1 VAAGLIKVS
10 YEVIMAKRKGI
21 SKRVRFE
28 VLKRDAFTCQ
38 YFGGVAPDVILHID
52 HIKPVSKGGNNG
64 ILNLVTS
71 CQSCNSGKSN
81 IELSDDSA
89 IKKQQK
95 QLANMAEKREQIKLM
110 IEWRESLENADDLL
124 IDSVSELVSKLMVD
138 RSPNEHG
145 LMIIRKAIKK
155 HGYQCVIDSIHKSY
169 GLSSTIEDFCK
180 KWSGGFSYIGKKQD
194 NDAKAV
200 SYIKGILRNRFNHFN
215 VNRFY
220 SEVSKCDFN
229 EADLS
234 LLTSKAK
241 TCHTV
246 SEFYGLMDGAKNG

>member
-1 VAAGLIKVS
+1 
-10 YEVIMAKRKGI
+10 MTKRKGI

-38 YFGGVAPDVILHID
+38 YCGKVAPDVILHID

-81 IELSDDSA
+81 IELSDDSS

-95 QLANMAEKREQIKLM
+95 QLSNMAEKREQIKLM
-110 IEWRESLENADDLL
+110 VEWRESLESADDLL
-124 IDSVSELVSKLMVD
+124 IESVSELIGKLMVD
-138 RSPNEHG
+138 RSLNEHG

-155 HGYQCVIDSIHKSY
+155 HSYQCVIDSIHKSY
-169 GLSSTIEDFCK
+169 GLSSTVEDFCK
-180 KWSGGFSYIGKKQD
+180 KWSKGFEYIGRKQKEGD
-194 NDAKAV
+194 SQI

-215 VNRFY
+215 ERAFY
-220 SEVSKCDFN
+220 SAISGRELNKEDLETLTLGAKSYHGLIDFYM
-229 EADLS
+229 E
-234 LLTSKAK
+234 
-241 TCHTV
+241 
-246 SEFYGLMDGAKNG
+246 MDGLNNGKG